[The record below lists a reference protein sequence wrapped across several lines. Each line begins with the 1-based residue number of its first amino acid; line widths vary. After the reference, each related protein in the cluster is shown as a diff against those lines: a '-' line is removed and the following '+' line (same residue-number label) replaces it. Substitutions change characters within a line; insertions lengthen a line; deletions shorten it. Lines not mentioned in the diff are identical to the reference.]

1 VTEADEAMLEICRRH
16 ASAAMRLLLLCQRVA
31 EESLQKIL
39 VRHVKADARQAA
51 RIGFI
56 YRSQGGPRPKFPV
69 AERRRLLDQ
78 LLREI
83 GGLSLSRLRY
93 PERRRRRPLHRA
105 GPSPQAA
112 PGAAAYAG
120 AGLMLQGAERL
131 GDLIA
136 RRSTGGRREDSRGG
150 VR

>member
-1 VTEADEAMLEICRRH
+1 VTGADEAMLDVCRRH
-16 ASAAMRLLLLCQRVA
+16 AVAAMRLLLLSHRVA

-51 RIGFI
+51 RIGFL

-83 GGLSLSRLRY
+83 GGLSLTPLRY
-93 PERRRRRPLHRA
+93 PETRRRRRLKRIDPLPQA
-105 GPSPQAA
+105 GPDTDAH
-112 PGAAAYAG
+112 AG
-120 AGLMLQGAERL
+120 AGLMLQGAGRL
-131 GDLIA
+131 GALMA
-136 RRSTGGRREDSRGG
+136 RQGGRAG
-150 VR
+150 VQGAE